1 MKIRVVA
8 AAQLSTDDV
17 RAWTEI
23 VGDAPAFDSPFFHPG
38 FTQAVAAVRNDVQV
52 AVLEDGGR
60 PAGFFPFQRAAGNV
74 GEPVGD
80 PLSDFHGVVAAA
92 DLAWRPDELLRACRL
107 KAWRFHNLLA
117 SQQPF
122 RPHHALCV
130 ASPHIDVG
138 RGPEAYEKD
147 RRAAGSTLFH
157 QLRQR
162 MRALERNCGPLRFEP
177 HAADR
182 DVLATVV
189 RWKIEQYRRI
199 GSPNYLADPWTV
211 ALLERL
217 LERQE
222 PPLRG
227 LLSALYVGDQLAAAH
242 FGMTAGGVLHGWF
255 PVYSQDFAKYSPG
268 MLLWMKLICAAPE
281 LGVRRIDLGRG
292 DERYKTSLMTGA
304 TQVAEGAVD
313 LRPLAGVLRHGWLT
327 VREAVRGSVLRTPVR
342 YVLRRARRLFHSYR
356 VQP

>member
-1 MKIRVVA
+1 MKIHVVA
-8 AAQLSTDDV
+8 AAQLSAEHV
-17 RAWTEI
+17 AAWTKI
-23 VGDAPAFDSPFFHPG
+23 VRDVPALDSPFFHPE
-38 FTQAVAAVRNDVQV
+38 FTQAVADVREGVEV

-60 PAGFFPFQRAAGNV
+60 PAGFFPFQRIAGDT

-92 DLAWRPDELLRACRL
+92 DVVWRPDELLRACRL

-117 SQQPF
+117 WQQPF
-122 RPHHALCV
+122 QPHHALRV
-130 ASPHIDVG
+130 ASPQIDVS
-138 RGPEAYEKD
+138 RGPEAYERE

-177 HAADR
+177 HTADR
-182 DVLATVV
+182 DALTAVV
-189 RWKIEQYRRI
+189 RWKVEQYQRI
-199 GSPNYLADPWTV
+199 GAPNYLADAWTV
-211 ALLERL
+211 AMLERL

-222 PPLRG
+222 QPFRG
-227 LLSALYVGDQLAAAH
+227 LLSALYVGDRLAAAH

-268 MLLWMKLICAAPE
+268 MLLWMKLIGAAPE
-281 LGVRRIDLGRG
+281 LGIRRIDLGRG
-292 DERYKTSLMTGA
+292 DERYKSSLMTGA
-304 TQVAEGAVD
+304 THVAEGAVD
-313 LRPLAGVLRHGWLT
+313 LRPLAGALRHGWLT
-327 VREAVRGSVLRTPVR
+327 VREAVRGSVLKTPVR